1 MLAIVTLSRNPL
13 SVLRDTRFGRPA
25 KLPGM
30 RIASVGTALPPH
42 RYTQTELAQAL
53 MARWGS
59 RLPEPRLIP
68 RLFANCGVETRYLAL
83 PLDQY
88 PALRGFGDCNNAW
101 IDTAVSLGEQAITR
115 ALEPLGLTPAD
126 VSAIFFAT
134 VTGIASPTIDA
145 RLINRLPFPTSVKRI
160 PIFGLG
166 CVAGAAGI
174 ARAADYIRAFPDQV
188 ALLLSVE
195 LCSLTWQ
202 DSDQSVA
209 NLISCG
215 LFGDGA
221 AAVVLTGT
229 EVPLPA
235 NIAGPRIVATRST
248 FYRNTEQVMGWD
260 IGDTGFTIV
269 LSPEVPKV
277 VLQNL
282 RHDADVFLAENN
294 LAQSQIASWIFH
306 SGGPKVLEAAQS
318 ALSLPPDALALS
330 WKSLR
335 EVGNLSAASVLF
347 VLSETLADHRSPPGA
362 TASLPQ
368 WAPASASSWFFC
380 SGRRK
385 KAGFTACC
393 RWLWCRPFCRRR
405 RWQ

>member
-1 MLAIVTLSRNPL
+1 
-13 SVLRDTRFGRPA
+13 
-25 KLPGM
+25 M

-42 RYTQTELAQAL
+42 RYTQTELAEAL
-53 MARWGS
+53 MGRWQS

-68 RLFANCGVETRYLAL
+68 RLFANCGVDTRYLTL
-83 PLDQY
+83 PLDRY

-101 IDTAVSLGEQAITR
+101 IDTAVTLGGEAIMR
-115 ALEPLGLTPAD
+115 ALTPLGLTPAD
-126 VSAIFFAT
+126 VSAIFFAS

-145 RLINRLPFPTSVKRI
+145 RLINQLPFPTSIKRI

-174 ARAADYIRAFPDQV
+174 ARAADYVRAFPDQV

-202 DSDQSVA
+202 DHDQSIA

-221 AAVVLTGT
+221 AAVVLAGSD
-229 EVPLPA
+229 VSLPA
-235 NIAGPRIVATRST
+235 PTPAPRVVATRST
-248 FYRNTEQVMGWD
+248 FYRGTEEVMGWS

-277 VLQNL
+277 VLGNL
-282 RHDADVFLAENN
+282 RGDVDTFLAESS
-294 LAQSQIASWIFH
+294 LSQAQISSWIFH

-318 ALSLPPDALALS
+318 ALGLPPDALALS

-347 VLSETLADHRSPPGA
+347 VLTETLADNPQPPGCYSILA
-362 TASLPQ
+362 AMGPGFCLELVLLQ
-368 WAPASASSWFFC
+368 W
-380 SGRRK
+380 
-385 KAGFTACC
+385 
-393 RWLWCRPFCRRR
+393 
-405 RWQ
+405 